1 MGGRREEGRIRG
13 VAAIDFGVGQAGKD
27 REVAA
32 ELPDDFEIG
41 GELVVAARLLGK
53 QVFGV
58 QT

>member
-13 VAAIDFGVGQAGKD
+13 VAAIDRGMGQAGKD
-27 REVAA
+27 RELVAV
-32 ELPDDFEIG
+32 LLDDFEIG
-41 GELVVAARLLGK
+41 GELVVAARLLWK